1 MAENKSKTIL
11 NRGSVQKIRELG
23 LLGFIVILSVFVQ
36 CRNPSFLTAE
46 NLNDLI
52 TNTAIL
58 SILSV
63 GMMMVIITRGID
75 LSIGATLALSGMITA
90 MTVRSHPALSPFSAL
105 LLGTAIGLLCGTV
118 IGFLVAKTSI
128 LPIIATLGMM
138 NVFRGMTFLISGGR
152 WVSAHQMSSSFKHIA
167 TGSIFGVNHLIL
179 IAIITYLIFYYFIN
193 HTRTGRKIYAVGSN
207 PQSARISGINVDRT
221 LWLVY
226 AIMGALTG
234 LSGVLWVSKFASA
247 QSNTAMGYEM
257 NVIAACV
264 VGGVS
269 IAGGT
274 GKVSGL
280 LSGVLLLGI
289 LNNALPL
296 LNVSPFWQDAIQG
309 GIILLAVVVSAL
321 VRRSADKKNL
331 IGREG

>member
-1 MAENKSKTIL
+1 
-11 NRGSVQKIRELG
+11 
-23 LLGFIVILSVFVQ
+23 
-36 CRNPSFLTAE
+36 
-46 NLNDLI
+46 
-52 TNTAIL
+52 
-58 SILSV
+58 
-63 GMMMVIITRGID
+63 
-75 LSIGATLALSGMITA
+75 
-90 MTVRSHPALSPFSAL
+90 
-105 LLGTAIGLLCGTV
+105 
-118 IGFLVAKTSI
+118 
-128 LPIIATLGMM
+128 
-138 NVFRGMTFLISGGR
+138 
-152 WVSAHQMSSSFKHIA
+152 
-167 TGSIFGVNHLIL
+167 
-179 IAIITYLIFYYFIN
+179 
-193 HTRTGRKIYAVGSN
+193 
-207 PQSARISGINVDRT
+207 
-221 LWLVY
+221 
-226 AIMGALTG
+226 MGALTG